1 MFTYRCPMTV
11 AVGAAGTR
19 RVPAEVWGLAGLV
32 VVGLMVVAGRYGFHR
47 DEYYFVVT
55 GQHPAVAAPDNPMLV
70 PYLAAG
76 WYAVVGAHLWAFRF
90 LPALA
95 VGGCVVIGGLIA
107 REFSASRAHQI
118 AAAAA
123 TALLTIVPPV
133 GHLFETTTFDMLT
146 TAAALWMLIR
156 ALQSD
161 PQRWAPWIGFGV
173 LTGIAMEIK
182 VLAALVLACCL
193 VGILILGP
201 RRRLASV
208 KPWAAAV
215 IAAALAAPN
224 LIWQAAHGLPQLTIA
239 ADIANGGSGSSTP
252 RAALIPVTVL
262 EIGPIMVIVLII
274 GVVRLLRVPWRVNRY
289 GWLAAGFLIFAV
301 VMLASGGKA
310 YYPAAFYP
318 ALMAAGAGPVLDWAR
333 TRSRQILCRVL
344 AAVSIVVTVS
354 LTLPVFPA
362 GSALFKVGMGPNPD
376 MGETLGWNSYIHT
389 VSEVAAAIPAGQA
402 SHTIVLTSNYG
413 EAGALYLARR
423 GDHPATDIPP
433 VYSGDNAFWSWGP
446 PPESATDAVVVGEFS
461 ATQLR
466 SWYTTCTTRARL
478 HSPPGVEND
487 EAGQPVRWC
496 TGRTRSW
503 THLWPQV
510 KRLG

>member
-1 MFTYRCPMTV
+1 MTV
-11 AVGAAGTR
+11 QVGVTGTR
-19 RVPAEVWGLAGLV
+19 RLPAWVLVIAGLLV
-32 VVGLMVVAGRYGFHR
+32 LGLMAVASRYGFHR

-76 WYAVVGAHLWAFRF
+76 WYAVVGGHLWAFRI

-95 VGGCVVIGGLIA
+95 VGGYVVIGGLIA

-123 TALLTIVPPV
+123 TALLAIVLPV

-156 ALQSD
+156 ALEAD

-173 LTGIAMEIK
+173 LTGVAMEIK
-182 VLAALVLACCL
+182 VLAVVVLACCL
-193 VGILILGP
+193 IAILILGP

-208 KPWAAAV
+208 KPWAAVV

-224 LIWQAAHGLPQLTIA
+224 LIWQAAHGWPQLTIA

-252 RAALIPVTVL
+252 RATLIPTTAL
-262 EIGPIMVIVLII
+262 EIGPIMCIVLIV
-274 GVVRLLRVPWRVNRY
+274 GVVRLLRVPWRTNKY
-289 GWLAAGFLIFAV
+289 GWLAAGFLIFLV
-301 VMLASGGKA
+301 VMLVSGGKA

-318 ALMAAGAGPVLDWAR
+318 AFMAAGAGPVLDWAR
-333 TRSRQILCRVL
+333 TRSRRILCGLL

-362 GSALFKVGMGPNPD
+362 GSPGYKVGIGPNPD
-376 MGETLGWNSYIHT
+376 MGETVGWNGYIHT
-389 VSEVAAAIPAGQA
+389 VSTVAAAIPAEQVP
-402 SHTIVLTSNYG
+402 HTIVLASNYG

-423 GDHPATDIPP
+423 GDHPAADLPP
-433 VYSGDNAFWSWGP
+433 VYSGHNAFWAWGP
-446 PPESATDAVVVGEFS
+446 PPESATDAIVVGDFS

-466 SWYTTCTTRARL
+466 SWYATCTLRARL
-478 HSPPGVEND
+478 RSPRGVDND
-487 EAGQPVRWC
+487 EAGEPVRWC
-496 TGRTRSW
+496 TGRTASW

-510 KRLG
+510 KTLG